1 MIDLFGFHMQSHIN
15 LGGFHGAGH
24 GFLPEPLTLAEELV
38 IRRFYEQKIQQVSA
52 AFSFPN
58 KIQV

>member
-1 MIDLFGFHMQSHIN
+1 MQFHIN
-15 LGGFHGAGH
+15 LGGFYGAGH
-24 GFLPEPLTLAEELV
+24 GSLPEPLTLAEELV